1 MSYRQL
7 PSLSALRAFEAA
19 ARHESAKQAAAELSV
34 TATAISHQIKGL
46 EAALGTA
53 LFLRRPRQLE
63 LTPQGRELQQ
73 VLESAFDSISSAVE
87 RVSAAP
93 ARQAVTLS
101 TTPAIA
107 VRWLLSWVCMLRETH
122 PNIDVLI
129 VVGGIHTE
137 EVKKPAVISWISNVA
152 STSKRVASVCTG
164 AFILAEANLLNGLTV
179 TTHWEDIADLSATY
193 PKLNVVSD
201 HRWVSQ
207 GKYITSGGISAG
219 IDMSLHLVS
228 ELSTLNLAEQTAKQ
242 MEYHWQKCT

>member
-1 MSYRQL
+1 MNIGIYIYDDAEVLDFSG
-7 PSLSALRAFEAA
+7 PFE
-19 ARHESAKQAAAELSV
+19 V
-34 TATAISHQIKGL
+34 
-46 EAALGTA
+46 
-53 LFLRRPRQLE
+53 
-63 LTPQGRELQQ
+63 
-73 VLESAFDSISSAVE
+73 
-87 RVSAAP
+87 
-93 ARQAVTLS
+93 LS
-101 TTPAIA
+101 TANRLGNKNWNVFLVSEKPDVVQARGGFLVHA
-107 VRWLLSWVCMLRETH
+107 HFSFETH

-137 EVKKPAVISWISNVA
+137 EVKKPTVISWVSNVA

-164 AFILAEANLLNGLTV
+164 AFILAEANLLNGLTI

>member
-1 MSYRQL
+1 MNIGIYIYDDAEVLDFSG
-7 PSLSALRAFEAA
+7 PFE
-19 ARHESAKQAAAELSV
+19 V
-34 TATAISHQIKGL
+34 
-46 EAALGTA
+46 
-53 LFLRRPRQLE
+53 
-63 LTPQGRELQQ
+63 
-73 VLESAFDSISSAVE
+73 
-87 RVSAAP
+87 
-93 ARQAVTLS
+93 LS
-101 TTPAIA
+101 TANRLGNKNWNVFLVSEKPDVVQARGGFL
-107 VRWLLSWVCMLRETH
+107 VHGHFSFETH

-137 EVKKPAVISWISNVA
+137 EVKKPTVISWISNVA

-164 AFILAEANLLNGLTV
+164 AFILAEADLLNGLTV

>member
-1 MSYRQL
+1 MNIGIYIYDDAEVLDFSG
-7 PSLSALRAFEAA
+7 PFE
-19 ARHESAKQAAAELSV
+19 V
-34 TATAISHQIKGL
+34 
-46 EAALGTA
+46 
-53 LFLRRPRQLE
+53 
-63 LTPQGRELQQ
+63 
-73 VLESAFDSISSAVE
+73 
-87 RVSAAP
+87 
-93 ARQAVTLS
+93 LS
-101 TTPAIA
+101 TANRLGNKNWNVFLVSEKPDVVQARGGFL
-107 VRWLLSWVCMLRETH
+107 VHGHFSFETH

-137 EVKKPAVISWISNVA
+137 EVKKPTVISWISNVA

-164 AFILAEANLLNGLTV
+164 AFILAEADLLNGLTV
-179 TTHWEDIADLSATY
+179 TTHWEDIADLTATY

-201 HRWVSQ
+201 HRWVSR